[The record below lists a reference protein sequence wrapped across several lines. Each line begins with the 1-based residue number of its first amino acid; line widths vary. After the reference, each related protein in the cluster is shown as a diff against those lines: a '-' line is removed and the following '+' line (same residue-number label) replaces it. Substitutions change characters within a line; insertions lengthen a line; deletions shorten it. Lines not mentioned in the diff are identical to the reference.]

1 MKLSKILAVLVVL
14 DLVCG
19 LAALAIKLVAG
30 AVSVI
35 SGLLNT
41 LIALAL
47 IAALVLIVIWMFRY
61 ASKHK

>member
-1 MKLSKILAVLVVL
+1 MKLSKRLAVLVVL
-14 DLVCG
+14 GLVCG
-19 LAALAIKLVAG
+19 LAALVIKLVAG

>member
-14 DLVCG
+14 GLVCG
-19 LAALAIKLVAG
+19 LAVLVIKLVAG

>member
-14 DLVCG
+14 GLVCG
-19 LAALAIKLVAG
+19 FAALAIKLVAG

>member
-14 DLVCG
+14 GLVCG

-47 IAALVLIVIWMFRY
+47 IAALVLIVSWMFRY